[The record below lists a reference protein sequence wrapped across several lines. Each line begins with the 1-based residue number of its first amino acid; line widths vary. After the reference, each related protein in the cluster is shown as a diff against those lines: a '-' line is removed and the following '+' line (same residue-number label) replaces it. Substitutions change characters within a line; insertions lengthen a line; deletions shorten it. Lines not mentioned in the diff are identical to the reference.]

1 MKPIL
6 GFKALAY
13 VVLLSA
19 GIWAGITEAAIIT
32 FSEFN
37 LMHGDSINT
46 SVNSQYL
53 TNFGLTITADNFY
66 IPDWQEAVI
75 FDNTETGT
83 RDDDLENL
91 WSAGNISA
99 DTILG
104 NLLIIQEEGSPL
116 PDDEG
121 RRPAGSLHFK
131 FDTPIKSFGF
141 DLIDVEGAEEYNGPL
156 DPGQDNGYFAAFYTG
171 GSHLAMVGFGE
182 FDNSESSNFQDAV
195 YGNNTINR
203 IQPITAADLSDFVG
217 NPGEKQFDRV
227 EINFG
232 GSAEVDNIRTNPIPE
247 PATMLMVGSG
257 LIILAGIGRKKFLK
271 KKGRKGS

>member
-13 VVLLSA
+13 IVLLSA

-32 FSEFN
+32 FSEFD

-75 FDNTETGT
+75 FDSTETGT
-83 RDDDLENL
+83 RDDDLEDPG
-91 WSAGNISA
+91 STGNILA

-121 RRPAGSLHFK
+121 RRPAGSLHFT

-141 DLIDVEGAEEYNGPL
+141 DLIDVEGAEECNGPL
-156 DPGQDNGYFAAFYTG
+156 DPGLDSGFFAAFYMS
-171 GSHLAMVGFGE
+171 GSHLATVGFGE
-182 FDNSESSNFQDAV
+182 FINNTSSFYNPTVGF
-195 YGNNTINR
+195 GNNSANR
-203 IQPITAADLSDFVG
+203 IDPITATQLG
-217 NPGEKQFDRV
+217 LTKFDRV

-232 GSAEVDNIRTNPIPE
+232 GSAAVDNIRTNPIPE

-257 LIILAGIGRKKFLK
+257 LIVLAGIGRKKFFKGK
-271 KKGRKGS
+271 KPNKV